1 MYCEYATWYFKAPF
15 LSVEISFQFHV
26 WYFYLGTEPLFTIN
40 IIIFALLHI
49 VIDEFHMEI
58 LKAFLNATQ
67 WYNITYQF
75 FVCIIFCK

>member
-15 LSVEISFQFHV
+15 LHVEISFQFPV

-49 VIDEFHMEI
+49 VIDEFHMEK
-58 LKAFLNATQ
+58 LKAF
-67 WYNITYQF
+67 
-75 FVCIIFCK
+75 